1 MTRSYHLQT
10 RLTGLLLALVGL
22 TASTHAEAG
31 YRGIAISPDGTCL
44 LAVYSN
50 GASSFIYKVGVDT
63 GKATRLTAAPGG
75 YEGLPSFS
83 ADGKRIA
90 YSFSP
95 GPGTNSR
102 IFIADADGSNAH
114 PLANSGTNDFG
125 ALLSPDNRGVIFK
138 RYGYYGNYSPIARPA
153 QHEWN
158 FYAADLN
165 GNNVRQ
171 LTNESFYMVSP
182 ASLSPDGKTLLF
194 VNSFDEIVL
203 YPVDESSK
211 PKIVLKPRLNGKQA
225 EVYSEAVFSA
235 DGQSVLF
242 TAAFDRSGK
251 FNYNIYRLDLATKN
265 VEALTSAKGHAGQ
278 LQVSRDGQKAVFVHE
293 DYRQSPD
300 TAAVMVLDLKTRNL
314 TPLNITGL
322 H

>member
-1 MTRSYHLQT
+1 MRRSHALQT
-10 RLTGLLLALVGL
+10 SLVNLLLFLVGV
-22 TASTHAEAG
+22 AVSTHAEAG

-44 LAVYSN
+44 LAVYAN
-50 GASSFIYKVGVDT
+50 DTSSFIYKVPVDT

-95 GPGTNSR
+95 GLGTSSR

-125 ALLSPDNRGVIFK
+125 ALLSPDNRVVIFK

-194 VNSFDEIVL
+194 VDSFDEIVL
-203 YPVDESSK
+203 YPVDDSSK
-211 PKIVLKPRLNGKQA
+211 AKIILKPRLNGKQA
-225 EVYSEAVFSA
+225 EVYSEAVFSP

-242 TAAFDRSGK
+242 TAAFDKWGK
-251 FNYNIYRLDLATKN
+251 FNYNVYRLDLATQN
-265 VEALTSAKGHAGQ
+265 VEPLTSAKGHAGQ
-278 LQVSRDGQKAVFVHE
+278 LQVSRDGQKAVFLHE
-293 DYRQSPD
+293 DHDRGSA
-300 TAAVMVLDLKTRNL
+300 TVFLLDLKTRNL
-314 TPLNITGL
+314 TPVNITGI